1 MKEKVLVTGATGFV
15 GSNLCRKLLEQNFEV
30 FILVRKSSKFD
41 YLEDIKDKLNIVVW
55 NGNIDELI
63 GNLKEIEIKAVFHLA
78 SLVKI
83 EHKKEE
89 VEGLINSNILYGT
102 KLLEA
107 MKYSQIKIFIN
118 TGTYWQH
125 YNSEEYNPVDLY
137 AATKEAFEKIIKYYV
152 EAEGVRCVTLKLF
165 DTYGENDKRPK
176 LINLLNKFADEGKEL
191 DMSLGEQKLDLV
203 HIDMVTNTFI
213 KAYELLKN
221 NEEIRNEV
229 YGVSSGKQVSLREI
243 IKNFEKETG
252 KKLKINW
259 GARPY
264 RKREVMEP
272 IKSLK
277 NLAEQ
282 SRAVNPSIF
291 KSINK
296 DKINFLIKEIPLNN
310 LEVFI

>member
-1 MKEKVLVTGATGFV
+1 MREKVLVTGATGFV
-15 GSNLCRKLLEQNFEV
+15 GSNLCRKLLEKNFEV

-41 YLEDIKDKLNIVVW
+41 YLEDIKNKLNIFIW
-55 NGNIDELI
+55 DENIDELI
-63 GNLKEIEIKAVFHLA
+63 EKLKKIEIKAVFHLA
-78 SLVKI
+78 SFIKT

-107 MKYSQIKIFIN
+107 MKYIGIKIFIN

-125 YNSEEYNPVDLY
+125 YNSDEYNPVDLY

-152 EAEGVRCVTLKLF
+152 EAEGIRCITLKLF

-203 HIDMVTNTFI
+203 HIDVVTDTFI

-221 NEEIRNEV
+221 NEEIKNEI
-229 YGVSSGKQVSLREI
+229 YGVSSGKQTSLRKIVE
-243 IKNFEKETG
+243 NFEKKTG

-259 GARPY
+259 GTRPY
-264 RKREVMEP
+264 RKREIMEP
-272 IKSLK
+272 VRSLK
-277 NLAEQ
+277 HL
-282 SRAVNPSIF
+282 
-291 KSINK
+291 
-296 DKINFLIKEIPLNN
+296 
-310 LEVFI
+310 

>member
-1 MKEKVLVTGATGFV
+1 MREKVLVTGATGFV
-15 GSNLCRKLLEQNFEV
+15 GSNLCRKLLEKNFEV

-41 YLEDIKDKLNIVVW
+41 YLEDIKNKLNIFIW
-55 NGNIDELI
+55 DENIDELI
-63 GNLKEIEIKAVFHLA
+63 EKLKKIEIKAVFHLA
-78 SLVKI
+78 SFIKT

-107 MKYSQIKIFIN
+107 MKYIGIKIFIN
-118 TGTYWQH
+118 TETYWQH
-125 YNSEEYNPVDLY
+125 YNSDEYNPVDLY

-152 EAEGVRCVTLKLF
+152 EAEGIRCITLKLF

-203 HIDMVTNTFI
+203 HIDVVTDTFI

-221 NEEIRNEV
+221 NEEIKNEV
-229 YGVSSGKQVSLREI
+229 YGVSSGKQTSLRKIVE
-243 IKNFEKETG
+243 NFEKKTG

-259 GARPY
+259 GTRPY
-264 RKREVMEP
+264 RKREIMEP
-272 IKSLK
+272 VRSLK
-277 NLAEQ
+277 HL
-282 SRAVNPSIF
+282 
-291 KSINK
+291 
-296 DKINFLIKEIPLNN
+296 
-310 LEVFI
+310 

>member
-1 MKEKVLVTGATGFV
+1 MKKKVLVTGATGFI
-15 GSNLCRKLLEQNFEV
+15 GSNLCRKLLSNDFKV
-30 FILVRKSSKFD
+30 HILIRKNSKFE
-41 YLEDIKDKLNIVVW
+41 YLEDIKNKLEKYIWDNSIK
-55 NGNIDELI
+55 
-63 GNLKEIEIKAVFHLA
+63 NLSEYLKANEIECVFHLA
-78 SLVKI
+78 AFMKTEHEMNDI
-83 EHKKEE
+83 EE
-89 VEGLINSNILYGT
+89 LLNSNILFGT
-102 KLLEA
+102 KILEA
-107 MKYSQIKIFIN
+107 MKYSNIKKIIN

-152 EAEGVRCVTLKLF
+152 EAENIRCITLKLF

-203 HIDMVTNTFI
+203 HIDIVT
-213 KAYELLKN
+213 KAFLRAYDKLQKDKN
-221 NEEIRNEV
+221 VKNEI

-243 IKNFEKETG
+243 VENFERDTG

-272 IKSLK
+272 IKDLK
-277 NLAEQ
+277 NILFE
-282 SRAVNPSIF
+282 
-291 KSINK
+291 K
-296 DKINFLIKEIPLNN
+296 
-310 LEVFI
+310 